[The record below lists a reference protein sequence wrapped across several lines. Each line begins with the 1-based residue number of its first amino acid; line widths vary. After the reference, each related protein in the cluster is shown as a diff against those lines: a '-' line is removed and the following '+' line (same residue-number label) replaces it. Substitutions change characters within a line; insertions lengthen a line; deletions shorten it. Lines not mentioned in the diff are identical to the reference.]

1 MQPNT
6 NREYG
11 IDIARILA
19 MFFVC
24 VLHMGAW
31 HGGGVK
37 YAPTTGDY
45 TAAVL
50 FWSLAFVGVNLFMMI
65 SGYLGICRIWKFKS
79 LFRLWLQVVFYLMG
93 GFLIVYLQTGSCLRA
108 DLLFNKLFPIPF
120 ANAYW
125 YFTAY
130 AGAFFFF
137 PYLNKGFLVLTK
149 QEREKLLLT
158 LFVVICLFGL
168 FNKHVW
174 GGLNAVWMLV
184 MYLAGAY
191 LKLHPLQ
198 LRARH
203 LLLIYIAGSLI
214 GGALF
219 MLDEHLKMHTAHDIP
234 IPGLSYTSP
243 FVVCASVACFAL
255 CTRLQPQAP
264 WLRKA
269 IVAVAPLTFAVY
281 LIQSHPMLAAYI
293 HYFCRISSRYTH
305 YHWWHTP
312 VLAILLF
319 IVCIGIDYL
328 RLRLFTIIGHLFSR
342 KAHEERT

>member
-31 HGGGVK
+31 HGGGVMN
-37 YAPTTGDY
+37 APTTGDY

-65 SGYLGICRIWKFKS
+65 SGYLGIYRTWKFKS
-79 LFRLWLQVVFYLMG
+79 LFRLWLQVAFYLMG
-93 GFLIVYLQTGSCLRA
+93 GFLFVYLLAGKFMPLGLMLWRV
-108 DLLFNKLFPIPF
+108 FPIPF
-120 ANAYW
+120 ANSYW

-137 PYLNKGFLVLTK
+137 PYLNKGFLILNK
-149 QEREKLLLT
+149 REREKLLLL
-158 LFVVICLFGL
+158 LFVVICLFGF

-174 GGLNAVWMLV
+174 GGMNAVWMLV

-191 LKLHPLQ
+191 LKLHPLK
-198 LRARH
+198 LRNRH
-203 LLLIYIAGSLI
+203 LLSLYIIGSFAG
-214 GGALF
+214 GGLF
-219 MLDEHLKMHTAHDIP
+219 ILDAYLRQNTSFDLP
-234 IPGLSYTSP
+234 IPALSYTSP
-243 FVVCASVACFAL
+243 FVVCASVACFTL
-255 CTRLQPQAP
+255 CSRLKPQAA

-269 IVAVAPLTFAVY
+269 IVMVAPLTFAVY
-281 LIQSHPMLAAYI
+281 LIQSHPMISAYI
-293 HYFCRISSRYTH
+293 RLFCINAARYTH

-319 IVCIGIDYL
+319 IVCLGIDYL